1 MSSDSVSCVIS
12 EKDLQFKK
20 LSLISCKNIISLMDV
35 SFQVRGQKWLCFA
48 VVQTLLEWGPFTSR
62 IVFFSEHIPRR
73 GSPLN

>member
-1 MSSDSVSCVIS
+1 MTLCSCVIS

-35 SFQVRGQKWLCFA
+35 SFHVRGQKWLCFA
-48 VVQTLLEWGPFTSR
+48 VVQTLLERGPFTDR
-62 IVFFSEHIPRR
+62 IVFFSEHIQRR